1 MPEHLLERDEM
12 PSRITDL
19 EIAMRNDLHEYARR
33 AMRRSPSVVT
43 SVLAY
48 LVLRHGEIQDTY
60 AIVHARVNGLSDALL
75 LDALDSLREEAA

>member
-1 MPEHLLERDEM
+1 
-12 PSRITDL
+12 
-19 EIAMRNDLHEYARR
+19 MRNDLHEYARR
-33 AMRRSPSVVT
+33 AMRRSPSIVT

-60 AIVHARVNGLSDALL
+60 AIVHARVNGLSEELL